1 MKIHDILSCVINRL
15 SCAIIRNI
23 VQQPKSFPYK
33 PTGWALSV
41 STTVIVPNKL
51 EQTMMYEKD
60 NTSTSSI
67 RVEDVEMGMNAQA
80 SVSSEMP
87 PTLKVATFNVWGL
100 YISRNRQIRMKAIA
114 EQLRNSDYS
123 IIGLQE
129 VWIRKD
135 YEYLAEEMS
144 STFPY
149 SYYFKSGQ
157 MGSGMVTFSKYPIK
171 QAMFHRFL
179 LNGQA
184 HHIWHGDWWSGKGVG
199 LTRIQISEN
208 FSVNYYNTHLHA
220 EYNKESEAYLGH
232 RISQMQQLF
241 QFVQMSSAVP
251 ETEKFMNIVAGD
263 LNTYPGCFS
272 FDLFLKQ
279 DNIIGTKMMDSAVV
293 YAKDNNIDFD
303 SIDSTFNV
311 NGNTYSKDA
320 KPEQRIDYVL
330 YSGSQNFKINKYFV
344 MKDDK
349 LAGDGKISLSDH
361 CLLEV
366 EFDMK
371 TEGSS
376 AGESETSGSNTEQQI
391 ELIKKSIAILS
402 KDIHYTKRSRKR
414 HIILSAVQ
422 FALFLGITI
431 GVSLVL
437 TFDTLPLIVTL
448 LAFVLAPGFLIGS
461 ILSGLIAF
469 VWLPEELAHLHGFAS
484 QWNLALLARGVDTL
498 PIAGIVDAM
507 ASDPAAIEQMCTITG
522 NTYDKALI
530 KQIMKEKSGTGSKA
544 TEPNLLKNM
553 PQVQAEDKMTMKTK
567 KKGAS
572 EFEAIQIDGLQ
583 APVTVA

>member
-1 MKIHDILSCVINRL
+1 MSSSVF
-15 SCAIIRNI
+15 
-23 VQQPKSFPYK
+23 FP
-33 PTGWALSV
+33 TSD
-41 STTVIVPNKL
+41 
-51 EQTMMYEKD
+51 MFYEKD
-60 NTSTSSI
+60 NSSSASI
-67 RVEDVEMGMNAQA
+67 RVEDVEMGMNAHV

-87 PTLKVATFNVWGL
+87 SELKIATFNVWGL
-100 YISRNRQIRMKAIA
+100 YISRNRVIRMKAIA
-114 EQLRNSDYS
+114 EKLRQSDYS

-135 YEYLAEEMS
+135 YEFLAEELRL
-144 STFPY
+144 TFPY

-157 MGSGMVTFSKYPIK
+157 MGSGMVTFSKFPIK

-208 FSVNYYNTHLHA
+208 FSVNFYNTHLHA
-220 EYNKESEAYLGH
+220 EYDKKSEAYLGH

-251 ETEKFMNIVAGD
+251 ETQKFMNIIAGD

-279 DNIIGTKMMDSAVV
+279 DNIIGSKMLDSAVV
-293 YAKDNNIDFD
+293 YSKANKLDLE
-303 SIDSTFNV
+303 SIGSTFNV
-311 NGNTYSKDA
+311 NGNTYSKDS

-330 YSGSQNFKINKYFV
+330 YSGSQNFNVKNYSV
-344 MKDDK
+344 MKEDK
-349 LAGDGKISLSDH
+349 FADEGKISLSDH

-366 EFDMK
+366 SFDLQS
-371 TEGSS
+371 EIEPE
-376 AGESETSGSNTEQQI
+376 ESTTDTEQQC

-402 KDIHYTKRSRKR
+402 KDMYYTRRSQKR
-414 HIILSAVQ
+414 HVILSAVQ
-422 FALFLGITI
+422 LFLFLGITI

-484 QWNLALLARGVDTL
+484 QWNLALLSRGVDSL
-498 PIAGIVDAM
+498 PMEGIVDAM

-530 KQIMKEKSGTGSKA
+530 KEIMKEKSGKNINGNISK
-544 TEPNLLKNM
+544 ELPSNLLNEPIKMKNS
-553 PQVQAEDKMTMKTK
+553 
-567 KKGAS
+567 S
-572 EFEAIQIDGLQ
+572 EFEAIQIDEIQSVL
-583 APVTVA
+583 VA